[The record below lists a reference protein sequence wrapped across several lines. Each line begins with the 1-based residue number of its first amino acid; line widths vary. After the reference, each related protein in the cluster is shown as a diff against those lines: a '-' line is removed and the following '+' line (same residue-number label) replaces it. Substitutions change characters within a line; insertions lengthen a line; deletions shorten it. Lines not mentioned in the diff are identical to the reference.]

1 MNVEV
6 VAVGTELLL
15 GQIVDTNSS
24 WIGEQLALAGLN
36 SHFQTKV
43 GDNPERMRLV
53 IGQAIDRSDAVI
65 ITGGL
70 GPTHDDITR
79 DIIAELTDRPLE
91 RSDDLVAKIR
101 EMYSSRGR
109 EMPESNLSQ
118 ADVPRGGWPME
129 QQPGTA
135 AGLVVPVGEPPE
147 RCVIY
152 AVPGV
157 PYEMHEMVLGTV
169 IPDLMRRS
177 GETATISSRTLR
189 TWGVGESNLGEVLA
203 DEIARLDQPGAGV
216 TLAFNASGVEG
227 LKIRLTA
234 RAVDAAAAE
243 SLLDDEEARIRAIL
257 NATVGPIIFG
267 IDDARTRATVPQ
279 NMEAVVLDLLRDQGL
294 TLGVAEMATG
304 GMISSRLLDTPAA
317 GEVMLGGFVAH
328 SAPLAQQLLG
338 VEPSDGQSHVEALAL
353 AAASRLG
360 TDAVVASGA
369 ATPSSEGN
377 LSAIW
382 LATVF
387 DGRVESFE
395 VTFPADRN
403 RLRQYATITVLNA
416 LRLRLLGSEQPEGI

>member
-24 WIGEQLALAGLN
+24 WIGEQLALAGIN

-43 GDNPERMRLV
+43 GDNPDRMRQV
-53 IGQAIDRSDAVI
+53 IGQAIERSDAVV

-79 DIIAELTDRPLE
+79 DIIAELTGRPLV
-91 RSDDLVAKIR
+91 RSEELVAIIS
-101 EMYSSRGR
+101 EMYASRGS
-109 EMPESNLSQ
+109 EMPDSNLSQ
-118 ADVPRGGWPME
+118 ADVPEGGWPME

-135 AGLVVPVGEPPE
+135 AGLVVPVGDAGAE

-169 IPDLMRRS
+169 VPDLIRRS
-177 GETATISSRTLR
+177 GETATIASRTLR
-189 TWGVGESNLGEVLA
+189 TWGVGESNLGEILA
-203 DEIARLDQPGAGV
+203 DEIARLDDPLVGV

-234 RAVDAAAAE
+234 KAADDAAVQV
-243 SLLDDEEARIRAIL
+243 LLDDEEARVREI
-257 NATVGPIIFG
+257 VGPIVFG
-267 IDDARTRATVPQ
+267 VDDAQTRATVPQ
-279 NMEAVVLDLLRDQGL
+279 NMEAVVLAQLRAKGL

-304 GMISSRLLDTPAA
+304 GMISSRLLDTPGASDVMQGGVVAQSNAMAETLVGVA
-317 GEVMLGGFVAH
+317 GNLDGKD
-328 SAPLAQQLLG
+328 G
-338 VEPSDGQSHVEALAL
+338 VRALAT
-353 AAASRLG
+353 AAAAKLG
-360 TDAVVASGA
+360 TDTMVASGPA
-369 ATPSSEGN
+369 SATSDGLSS
-377 LSAIW
+377 LW
-382 LATVF
+382 LATMV
-387 DGRVESFE
+387 DGTVECLN
-395 VTFPADRN
+395 VTFPSDRN

-416 LRLRLLGSEQPEGI
+416 LRLRLDSQG